1 MRGPKVAEKFNFNKG
16 LLILEDI
23 INKMESGDLSLEESL
38 KYFEEGVKIHR
49 QCHTALSDA
58 EQRIS
63 VLSESDN
70 YNEENIPHEI
80 STDAYLDIQASVNS

>member
-1 MRGPKVAEKFNFNKG
+1 MAAEKFNFNKG
-16 LLILEDI
+16 LFKLEEI
-23 INKMESGDLSLEESL
+23 ISKMESGDLSLEESL

-58 EQRIS
+58 EHRIS

-70 YNEENIPHEI
+70 YNEEKSFED
-80 STDAYLDIQASVNS
+80 S

>member
-1 MRGPKVAEKFNFNKG
+1 MTDKFNFNKG
-16 LLILEDI
+16 LIELEEI
-23 INKMESGDLSLEESL
+23 INKMESGELSLEDSL

-49 QCHTALSDA
+49 KCHTALTDA

-70 YNEENIPHEI
+70 YNIEKPFGD
-80 STDAYLDIQASVNS
+80 S

>member
-1 MRGPKVAEKFNFNKG
+1 MVAEKFNFNKG
-16 LLILEDI
+16 LLKLEQI
-23 INKMESGDLSLEESL
+23 ISKMESGDLSLEESL

-58 EQRIS
+58 EHRIS

-70 YNEENIPHEI
+70 YNEEKSFED
-80 STDAYLDIQASVNS
+80 S